1 MSAHTSPLGA
11 LSSYKF
17 DRIVHVHDSARGLQS
32 PPTRDAIGSGPRE
45 HGSSQDDGFVKASG
59 TVAAPQPR
67 AGLTAFG
74 KILANAH
81 YIGDR
86 NPWTDLQDSDSD
98 TSSSLFEDSFEQVSS
113 SHLSPS
119 PAFKS
124 RATRRRVSKAAL
136 KAVKDKQ
143 RSLTREYFYGWLFL
157 AFKANKGE
165 QSKEVQDEFLSRA
178 FVALGPR

>member
-45 HGSSQDDGFVKASG
+45 HGSSQDDGIMKASFG
-59 TVAAPQPR
+59 KTMAPKSM
-67 AGLTAFG
+67 GSFG
-74 KILANAH
+74 KILASAH

-98 TSSSLFEDSFEQVSS
+98 ASSSLFEDSFEQVSS

-165 QSKEVQDEFLSRA
+165 QSKEVQDEFLSRT
-178 FVALGPR
+178 FVALGTR